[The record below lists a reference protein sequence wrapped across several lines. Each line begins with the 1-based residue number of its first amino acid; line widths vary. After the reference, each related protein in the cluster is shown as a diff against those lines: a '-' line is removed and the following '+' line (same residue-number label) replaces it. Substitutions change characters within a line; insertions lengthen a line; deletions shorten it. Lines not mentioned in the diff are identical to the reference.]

1 MTNEL
6 KGKVNY
12 SVNKNI
18 AILEVDNPP
27 VNPLSSGV
35 RAGLSE
41 YIAKANNDESIEGI
55 ILTGAGRSFIAGAD
69 ISEFGQK
76 PDGPDLHT
84 ALKEIEF
91 SKKPVLAAIN
101 GTALGGGLETALVC
115 NYRMG
120 TDKAI
125 VGLPE
130 VNLGLLPGAGGTQRL
145 PRLIGPSQ
153 ALKMMIAGT
162 PMSAKKAL
170 QQGVIDAISE
180 NSLIDDAIAFL
191 QEKIGL
197 DLNEHPK
204 VRDKNEKVLEAR
216 GDDNVLSEAKALAA
230 KTRRG
235 QFAPGQIIACV
246 EAAINEDDFDIGMKK
261 ESEYFLECLINPQRE
276 AMIHIFFGE
285 RAASKIS
292 DIPKETPLL
301 PINSAGIVGSGT
313 MGGGIAM
320 NFANAGIP
328 VLVLDQDEKNLKRGM
343 GVIEKNYQ
351 MMVDRGRMTQEQ
363 KDAVL
368 SLITPTLSYEDLS
381 DVDIAVEAVYE
392 NLELKQEIFK
402 SLDTVTK
409 DHAILASNTSGL
421 DIDAIASS
429 TKRPGKVVGTHF
441 FSPANV
447 MRLLEVVRGKD
458 SSDETMATVM
468 SIGKRMGKAAVV
480 SLNAPGFIGNRMLA
494 GYTYQANMLLLE
506 GALPNQ
512 VDSALES
519 FGMSMGPFRMM
530 DLVGLDLGWR
540 ARKLA
545 NIETPLA
552 NKISDALCEQDRFGQ
567 KTSKG
572 FYNYSEGSRAPNPAP
587 ENEDIYKAIS
597 SQNNIERR
605 EISDQEIIDRCILA
619 LVNEGARILE
629 EGVAQRSGDMDIVY
643 INGYGFPIWRG
654 GPMFYANQLGLAEVI
669 SKMSAFSKLDE
680 NFWRPAPLL
689 QKLADSS
696 GAFGEAPA
704 PEERA
709 ELLSFNKAIWV
720 VYRLKKPINRYL
732 QLFFVEL
739 S

>member
-363 KDAVL
+363 KDVVL
-368 SLITPTLSYEDLS
+368 GLITPTLSYEDLS

-709 ELLSFNKAIWV
+709 ELLSFNKANMGGV
-720 VYRLKKPINRYL
+720 
-732 QLFFVEL
+732 
-739 S
+739 

>member
-12 SVNKNI
+12 SVNENI

-41 YIAKANNDESIEGI
+41 YITKANNDESIEGI

-84 ALKEIEF
+84 TLKEIEF

-120 TDKAI
+120 TNKAI

-180 NSLIDDAIAFL
+180 NSLMDDAIAFL
-191 QEKIGL
+191 QEKIEL

-328 VLVLDQDEKNLKRGM
+328 VLVLDQDEKNLERGM

-363 KDAVL
+363 KDMVL
-368 SLITPTLSYEDLS
+368 GLITPTLSYEDLS

-441 FSPANV
+441 FSPANI

-587 ENEDIYKAIS
+587 ENEDIYKEIS
-597 SQNNIERR
+597 NQNNIQRR

-654 GPMFYANQLGLAEVI
+654 GPMFYANQLGLSEVI
-669 SKMSAFSKLDE
+669 SKMSGFSKLDE
-680 NFWRPAPLL
+680 NFWKPAPLL

-709 ELLSFNKAIWV
+709 ELLGFNKANMGGV
-720 VYRLKKPINRYL
+720 
-732 QLFFVEL
+732 
-739 S
+739 

>member
-1 MTNEL
+1 MTQPL

-12 SVNKNI
+12 TIQGNI

-41 YIAKANNDESIEGI
+41 YIKKANEDDSVQGI

-84 ALKEIEF
+84 TLRDIEF
-91 SKKPVLAAIN
+91 STKPVVAAIN

-115 NYRMG
+115 NYRIG
-120 TDKAI
+120 TNNAI

-145 PRLIGPSQ
+145 PRLIGPSA
-153 ALKMMIAGT
+153 ALKMMLAGT

-170 QQGVIDAISE
+170 HQGVIDAISE
-180 NSLIDDAIAFL
+180 NSLIEDAIVFL
-191 QEKIGL
+191 QDKIGL
-197 DLNEHPK
+197 NSHPK
-204 VRDKNEKVLEAR
+204 VRDKNEKIIKAR
-216 GDDNVLSEAKALAA
+216 GDINVLTEARALAA
-230 KTRRG
+230 KTRKG

-246 EAAINEDDFDIGMKK
+246 EAAINEDNFDDGMKK
-261 ESEYFLECLINPQRE
+261 EADYFLECLLHPQRE

-292 DIPKETPLL
+292 DVPKDTPLL
-301 PINSAGIVGSGT
+301 PINSAGVVGSGT

-320 NFANAGIP
+320 NFANAGVP
-328 VLVLDQDEKNLKRGM
+328 VFVLDQDEKNLTQGM
-343 GVIEKNYQ
+343 SVIERNYQ
-351 MMVDRGRMTQEQ
+351 MMVDRGRMLPEQ
-363 KDAVL
+363 KDAVMN
-368 SLITPTLSYEDLS
+368 LITPTLRYEDLS
-381 DVDIAVEAVYE
+381 EVDIAVEAVYE
-392 NLELKQEIFK
+392 NLALKQEIFK
-402 SLDTVTK
+402 SLDMHIN
-409 DHAILASNTSGL
+409 DNAILASNTSGL
-421 DIDAIASS
+421 DIDAIASV
-429 TKRPGKVVGTHF
+429 TNRPEKVVGTHF
-441 FSPANV
+441 FSPANI
-447 MRLLEVVRGKD
+447 MRLLEVVKGEV
-458 SSDETMATVM
+458 SSNETMATVM

-480 SLNAPGFIGNRMLA
+480 SLNAPGFIGNRMLS

-512 VDSALES
+512 IDNALES

-545 NIETPLA
+545 ELDTPLA
-552 NKISDALCEQDRFGQ
+552 NKISDALCELERFGQ
-567 KTSKG
+567 KNGKG

-587 ENEDIYKAIS
+587 ENQDIYESIS
-597 SQNNIERR
+597 NQNNIVRR

-619 LVNEGARILE
+619 LVNEGAQILA

-654 GPMFYANQLGLAEVI
+654 GPMFYANKLGLDKVI
-669 SKMSAFSKLDE
+669 KKLNEFSAMDH
-680 NFWRPAPLL
+680 NFWKPAPLL
-689 QKLADSS
+689 EKLAAE
-696 GAFGEAPA
+696 GQFFGEAP
-704 PEERA
+704 EIEKRD
-709 ELLSFNKAIWV
+709 
-720 VYRLKKPINRYL
+720 KKLTFKQSKNMGG
-732 QLFFVEL
+732 V
-739 S
+739 

>member
-1 MTNEL
+1 MTEQL

-12 SVNKNI
+12 STQGNI

-41 YIAKANNDESIEGI
+41 YILKANSDDSIEGI

-84 ALKEIEF
+84 ALREIEF
-91 SKKPVLAAIN
+91 SKKPVVAAIN

-115 NYRMG
+115 NYRIG
-120 TDKAI
+120 TNKAI

-153 ALKMMIAGT
+153 ALKMMLAGT

-170 QQGVIDAISE
+170 DQGVIDSISE
-180 NSLIDDAIAFL
+180 NSLIEDAILFL
-191 QEKIGL
+191 QDKIGL
-197 DLNEHPK
+197 DEHPK
-204 VRDKNEKVLEAR
+204 VRDKNDKVIEAR
-216 GDDNVLSEAKALAA
+216 GDDNILAEARALAA

-246 EAAINEDDFDIGMKK
+246 EAAINEDNFDDGMKK
-261 ESEYFLECLINPQRE
+261 EADYFLECLVNPQRE

-285 RAASKIS
+285 RAASKIA
-292 DIPKETPLL
+292 DIPKETPLH
-301 PINSAGIVGSGT
+301 PINKAGVVGSGT

-320 NFANAGIP
+320 LFANAGIP
-328 VLVLDQDEKNLKRGM
+328 VLVLDQDEDNLKRGM
-343 GVIEKNYQ
+343 GVIEKNYK
-351 MMVDRGRMTQEQ
+351 MMVDRGRMLEEQ
-363 KDAVL
+363 KDAVMQ
-368 SLITPTLSYEDLS
+368 LITPTLTYEDLS
-381 DVDIAVEAVYE
+381 EVDIVVEAVYE
-392 NLELKQEIFK
+392 NLDLKQEIFQK
-402 SLDTVTK
+402 LDTHTNAN
-409 DHAILASNTSGL
+409 AILASNTSGL

-429 TKRPGKVVGTHF
+429 TSRPGKVVGTHF
-441 FSPANV
+441 FSPANI
-447 MRLLEVVRGKD
+447 MRLLEVVRGEE

-468 SIGKRMGKAAVV
+468 ALGKKMNKASVV
-480 SLNAPGFIGNRMLA
+480 SLNAPGFIGNRMLS

-512 VDSALES
+512 VDNALES

-545 NIETPLA
+545 GIESPLV
-552 NKISDALCEQDRFGQ
+552 NKISDELCEQDRFGQ
-567 KTSKG
+567 KNARG

-587 ENEDIYKAIS
+587 ENEDIYKSIS
-597 SQNNIERR
+597 EKHNFVRR

-619 LVNEGARILE
+619 LVNEGAQILS

-654 GPMFYANQLGLAEVI
+654 GPMCYANMLGLDEVTKRMEEFAKSDEKFWKI
-669 SKMSAFSKLDE
+669 S
-680 NFWRPAPLL
+680 PLL
-689 QKLADSS
+689 TKLAAEGSR
-696 GAFGEAPA
+696 FGEAPA
-704 PEERA
+704 KEEREA
-709 ELLSFNKAIWV
+709 KLSFKDSKNMGGV
-720 VYRLKKPINRYL
+720 
-732 QLFFVEL
+732 
-739 S
+739 

>member
-1 MTNEL
+1 MANEL
-6 KGKVNY
+6 KGTVNY
-12 SVNKNI
+12 TVNGNI

-35 RAGLSE
+35 RAGLTDC
-41 YIAKANNDESIEGI
+41 IAKANNDDSIKGI

-120 TDKAI
+120 TNKAI

-162 PMSAKKAL
+162 PISAKKAL

-180 NSLIDDAIAFL
+180 NSLIEDGIAFL
-191 QEKIGL
+191 QDKITL
-197 DLNEHPK
+197 SEHPK
-204 VRDKNEKVLEAR
+204 VRDKNEKLLEAR
-216 GDDNVLSEAKALAA
+216 GADNILAEAKALAA

-235 QFAPGQIIACV
+235 QFAPGQIISCV

-261 ESEYFLECLINPQRE
+261 ESEYFLECLVHPQRE

-292 DIPKETPLL
+292 DIPKETPLHQ
-301 PINSAGIVGSGT
+301 INSAGVVGSGT

-328 VLVLDQDEKNLKRGM
+328 VLILDQDEKNLSRGM

-351 MMVDRGRMTQEQ
+351 MMVDRGRMSQDQ
-363 KDAVL
+363 KDTVMQI
-368 SLITPTLSYEDLS
+368 ITPTLSYEDLA
-381 DVDIAVEAVYE
+381 DVDIVVEAVYE

-402 SLDTVTK
+402 SLDTAVN
-409 DHAILASNTSGL
+409 DQAILASNTSGL

-429 TKRPGKVVGTHF
+429 TNRPNKVVGTHF

-447 MRLLEVVRGKD
+447 MRLLEVVRGSK

-468 SIGKRMGKAAVV
+468 ALGKKMGKASVV
-480 SLNAPGFIGNRMLA
+480 SLNAPGFIGNRMLY

-512 VDSALES
+512 IDSALES

-540 ARKLA
+540 ARKLGG
-545 NIETPLA
+545 IETPLT

-567 KTSKG
+567 KNSKG

-587 ENEDIYKAIS
+587 ENESIYKEVS
-597 SQNNIERR
+597 EKNNIQRR
-605 EISDQEIIDRCILA
+605 EISDQEIIDRCIFA
-619 LVNEGARILE
+619 LVNEGAKILE
-629 EGVAQRSGDMDIVY
+629 EGVSQRAGDMDIVY

-654 GPMFYANQLGLAEVI
+654 GPMFYANQFGLGKVVEKINEFAE
-669 SKMSAFSKLDE
+669 LDK
-680 NFWRPAPLL
+680 NFWKPAPMLE
-689 QKLADSS
+689 KLASDS
-696 GAFGEAPA
+696 GLFGEAPT
-704 PEERA
+704 PEDRA
-709 ELLSFNKAIWV
+709 
-720 VYRLKKPINRYL
+720 KKLGFTTGNMGG
-732 QLFFVEL
+732 V
-739 S
+739 

>member
-12 SVNKNI
+12 SVNGNI

-41 YIAKANNDESIEGI
+41 YIAKANNDASIEGI

-120 TDKAI
+120 TNKAI

-180 NSLIDDAIAFL
+180 NSLMDDAVAFL
-191 QEKIGL
+191 QEKIEL
-197 DLNEHPK
+197 NLNEHPK

-246 EAAINEDDFDIGMKK
+246 EAAINEDDFDVGMKK

-328 VLVLDQDEKNLKRGM
+328 VLVLDQDEKNLERGM

-351 MMVDRGRMTQEQ
+351 MMVDRGRMTEEQ
-363 KDAVL
+363 KDMVL
-368 SLITPTLSYEDLS
+368 GLITPTLSYEDLS

-421 DIDAIASS
+421 DIDAIASA
-429 TKRPGKVVGTHF
+429 TNRPGKVVGTHF
-441 FSPANV
+441 FSPANI

-572 FYNYSEGSRAPNPAP
+572 FYNYSEGSRPLNPAP
-587 ENEDIYKAIS
+587 ENEAIYKEIS

-654 GPMFYANQLGLAEVI
+654 GPM
-669 SKMSAFSKLDE
+669 
-680 NFWRPAPLL
+680 
-689 QKLADSS
+689 
-696 GAFGEAPA
+696 
-704 PEERA
+704 
-709 ELLSFNKAIWV
+709 
-720 VYRLKKPINRYL
+720 
-732 QLFFVEL
+732 
-739 S
+739 

>member
-12 SVNKNI
+12 TVNGNI

-35 RAGLSE
+35 RAGLAE
-41 YIAKANNDESIEGI
+41 YIAKANEDDAIEGI

-76 PDGPDLHT
+76 SDGPDLHT
-84 ALKEIEF
+84 ALKDIEF

-120 TDKAI
+120 TEKAI

-153 ALKMMIAGT
+153 ALKMMLAGT

-191 QEKIGL
+191 QEKIGSE
-197 DLNEHPK
+197 EHPK

-216 GDDNVLSEAKALAA
+216 GDDNVLAEAKALAA

-235 QFAPGQIIACV
+235 QFAPGQIISCV
-246 EAAINEDDFDIGMKK
+246 EAAINEDDFDVGMKK
-261 ESEYFLECLINPQRE
+261 ESEYFLECLMNPQRE

-292 DIPKETPLL
+292 DIPKDTPLL
-301 PINSAGIVGSGT
+301 PISSAGIVGSGT

-328 VLVLDQDEKNLKRGM
+328 VLVLDQDEKNLERGM
-343 GVIEKNYQ
+343 GVIERNYQ
-351 MMVDRGRMTQEQ
+351 MMVDRGRMTPEQ
-363 KDAVL
+363 KDMVL
-368 SLITPTLSYEDLS
+368 GLITPTLSYEDLAN
-381 DVDIAVEAVYE
+381 VDIAVEAVYE

-402 SLDTVTK
+402 SLDAVTK

-429 TKRPGKVVGTHF
+429 TNRPGKVVGTHF

-447 MRLLEVVRGKD
+447 MRLLEVVRGKE
-458 SSDETMATVM
+458 SSNETMATVM
-468 SIGKRMGKAAVV
+468 SIGKKMGKAAVV

-545 NIETPLA
+545 DMETPLA

-572 FYNYSEGSRAPNPAP
+572 FYNYSEGSRAPNAAP
-587 ENEDIYKAIS
+587 ENEPIYKEIS
-597 SQNNIERR
+597 EQNNIERR

-654 GPMFYANQLGLAEVI
+654 GPMFYANQLGLSEVI
-669 SKMSAFSKLDE
+669 NKMNDFSELDAH
-680 NFWRPAPLL
+680 FWKPAPLL
-689 QKLADSS
+689 RKLADES
-696 GAFGEAPA
+696 GTFGVAPA
-704 PEERA
+704 PEDRS
-709 ELLSFNKAIWV
+709 ELLSFKNANMGGV
-720 VYRLKKPINRYL
+720 
-732 QLFFVEL
+732 
-739 S
+739 

>member
-12 SVNKNI
+12 STSGNI

-41 YIAKANNDESIEGI
+41 YITKANEDDSIEGI

-69 ISEFGQK
+69 ISEFGQT

-84 ALKEIEF
+84 ALKEIEY

-120 TDKAI
+120 TNKAI

-162 PMSAKKAL
+162 PLSAKKAL

-180 NSLIDDAIAFL
+180 NSLMDDAIVFL
-191 QEKIGL
+191 QEKIGS
-197 DLNEHPK
+197 EVHPK

-216 GDDNVLSEAKALAA
+216 GDDNVLAEAKALAA

-261 ESEYFLECLINPQRE
+261 ESEYFLECLMNPQRE

-292 DIPKETPLL
+292 DVPKDTPLL
-301 PINSAGIVGSGT
+301 PIGSAGIVGSGT

-328 VLVLDQDEKNLKRGM
+328 VLILDQDEKNLERGM

-351 MMVDRGRMTQEQ
+351 MMVDRGRMSQEQ
-363 KDAVL
+363 KDVVL
-368 SLITPTLSYEDLS
+368 GLITPTLSYEDLS
-381 DVDIAVEAVYE
+381 NVDIAVEAVYE
-392 NLELKQEIFK
+392 NLDLKQEIFK
-402 SLDTVTK
+402 TLDTVTN

-421 DIDAIASS
+421 DIDAIAAS
-429 TKRPGKVVGTHF
+429 TNRPGKVVGTHF

-468 SIGKRMGKAAVV
+468 SIGKKMGKAAVV

-494 GYTYQANMLLLE
+494 GYTHQANMLLLE

-512 VDSALES
+512 IDSALES
-519 FGMSMGPFRMM
+519 FGMSMGPFRML

-545 NIETPLA
+545 DMETPLA

-587 ENEDIYKAIS
+587 ENEAIYKEIS
-597 SQNNIERR
+597 DQNNIERR

-654 GPMFYANQLGLAEVI
+654 GPMFYANQLGLSEVI
-669 SKMSAFSKLDE
+669 NKMSNFSELDK
-680 NFWRPAPLL
+680 NFWEPAPLL
-689 QKLADSS
+689 KKLADES

-704 PEERA
+704 PEDRS
-709 ELLSFNKAIWV
+709 ELLSFKMANMGGV
-720 VYRLKKPINRYL
+720 
-732 QLFFVEL
+732 
-739 S
+739 

>member
-12 SVNKNI
+12 SVNENI

-120 TDKAI
+120 TNKAI

-180 NSLIDDAIAFL
+180 NSLMDDAIAFL

-328 VLVLDQDEKNLKRGM
+328 VLVLDQDEKNLERGM

-363 KDAVL
+363 KDMVL
-368 SLITPTLSYEDLS
+368 GLITPTLSYEDLS

-441 FSPANV
+441 FSPANI

-545 NIETPLA
+545 NIETPLE

-587 ENEDIYKAIS
+587 ENEDIYKEIS

-680 NFWRPAPLL
+680 NFWKPAPLL

-709 ELLSFNKAIWV
+709 ELLSFNKANMGGV
-720 VYRLKKPINRYL
+720 
-732 QLFFVEL
+732 
-739 S
+739 

>member
-1 MTNEL
+1 MTQPL

-12 SVNKNI
+12 TIQGNI

-41 YIAKANNDESIEGI
+41 YIQKANEDDAVQGI

-84 ALKEIEF
+84 TLRDIEF
-91 SKKPVLAAIN
+91 STKPVVAAIN

-115 NYRMG
+115 NYRIG
-120 TDKAI
+120 TNNAI

-145 PRLIGPSQ
+145 PRLIGPSA
-153 ALKMMIAGT
+153 ALKMMLAGT

-170 QQGVIDAISE
+170 HQGVIDAISE
-180 NSLIDDAIAFL
+180 NSLLEDAIVFL
-191 QEKIGL
+191 QDKIGL
-197 DLNEHPK
+197 DSHPK
-204 VRDKNEKVLEAR
+204 VRDKNEKIIEAR
-216 GDDNVLSEAKALAA
+216 GDINVLTEARALAA
-230 KTRRG
+230 KTRKG

-246 EAAINEDDFDIGMKK
+246 EAAINEDNFDDGMKK
-261 ESEYFLECLINPQRE
+261 EADYFLECLLHPQRE

-292 DIPKETPLL
+292 DVPKDTPLL
-301 PINSAGIVGSGT
+301 PINSAGVVGSGT

-320 NFANAGIP
+320 NFANAGVP
-328 VLVLDQDEKNLKRGM
+328 VFVLDQDEKNLKRGM
-343 GVIEKNYQ
+343 SVIERNYQ
-351 MMVDRGRMTQEQ
+351 MMVDRGRMLPEQ
-363 KDAVL
+363 KDAVMN
-368 SLITPTLSYEDLS
+368 LITPTLRYEDLS
-381 DVDIAVEAVYE
+381 EVDIAVEAVYE
-392 NLELKQEIFK
+392 NLALKQEIFK
-402 SLDTVTK
+402 SLDMHIN
-409 DHAILASNTSGL
+409 DNAILASNTSGL
-421 DIDAIASS
+421 DIDAIASV
-429 TKRPGKVVGTHF
+429 TNRPEKVVGTHF
-441 FSPANV
+441 FSPANI
-447 MRLLEVVRGKD
+447 MRLLEVVKGEV
-458 SSDETMATVM
+458 SSNETMATVM

-480 SLNAPGFIGNRMLA
+480 SLNAPGFIGNRMLF

-512 VDSALES
+512 VDNALES

-545 NIETPLA
+545 ELDTPLA
-552 NKISDALCEQDRFGQ
+552 NKISDALCELERFGQ
-567 KTSKG
+567 KNGKG

-587 ENEDIYKAIS
+587 ENQDIYESIS
-597 SQNNIERR
+597 NQNNIVRR

-619 LVNEGARILE
+619 LVNEGAQILA

-654 GPMFYANQLGLAEVI
+654 GPMFYANKLGLDKVI
-669 SKMSAFSKLDE
+669 KKLNEFSAMDH
-680 NFWRPAPLL
+680 NFWKPAPLL
-689 QKLADSS
+689 EKLASE
-696 GAFGEAPA
+696 GQFFGEAP
-704 PEERA
+704 EIEKRDKK
-709 ELLSFNKAIWV
+709 LSFKQSKNMGGV
-720 VYRLKKPINRYL
+720 
-732 QLFFVEL
+732 
-739 S
+739 

>member
-12 SVNKNI
+12 STNGNI

-35 RAGLSE
+35 RAGLSQ
-41 YIAKANNDESIEGI
+41 YITKANEDDSIEGI

-69 ISEFGQK
+69 ISEFGQT

-84 ALKEIEF
+84 ALKEIEY

-120 TDKAI
+120 TNKAI

-162 PMSAKKAL
+162 PLSAKKAL

-180 NSLIDDAIAFL
+180 NSLMDDAIKFL
-191 QEKIGL
+191 QEKIGS
-197 DLNEHPK
+197 EVHPK

-216 GDDNVLSEAKALAA
+216 GDDNVLAEAKALAA

-261 ESEYFLECLINPQRE
+261 ESEYFLECLMNPQRE

-292 DIPKETPLL
+292 DVPKDTPLL
-301 PINSAGIVGSGT
+301 PIGSAGIVGSGT

-328 VLVLDQDEKNLKRGM
+328 VLILDQDEKNLERGM

-351 MMVDRGRMTQEQ
+351 MMVDRGRMSQEQ
-363 KDAVL
+363 KDVVMG
-368 SLITPTLSYEDLS
+368 LITPTLSYEDLS
-381 DVDIAVEAVYE
+381 NVDIAVEAVYE
-392 NLELKQEIFK
+392 NLDLKQEIFK
-402 SLDTVTK
+402 TLDTVTN

-421 DIDAIASS
+421 DIDAIAAS
-429 TKRPGKVVGTHF
+429 TNRPGKVVGTHF

-468 SIGKRMGKAAVV
+468 SIGKKMGKAAVV

-494 GYTYQANMLLLE
+494 GYTHQANMLLLE

-512 VDSALES
+512 IDSALES
-519 FGMSMGPFRMM
+519 FGMSMGPFRML

-545 NIETPLA
+545 DMETPLA

-587 ENEDIYKAIS
+587 ENEAIYKEIS
-597 SQNNIERR
+597 DQNNIERR

-654 GPMFYANQLGLAEVI
+654 GPMFYANQLGLSEVI
-669 SKMSAFSKLDE
+669 NKMGNFSELDK
-680 NFWRPAPLL
+680 NFWEPAPLL
-689 QKLADSS
+689 KKLADESA
-696 GAFGEAPA
+696 AFGEAPA
-704 PEERA
+704 PEDRS
-709 ELLSFNKAIWV
+709 ELLSFKMANMGGV
-720 VYRLKKPINRYL
+720 
-732 QLFFVEL
+732 
-739 S
+739 

>member
-12 SVNKNI
+12 TVNGNI

-35 RAGLSE
+35 RAGLAE
-41 YIAKANNDESIEGI
+41 YIAKANEDDAIEGI

-76 PDGPDLHT
+76 SDGPDLHT
-84 ALKEIEF
+84 ALKDIEF

-120 TDKAI
+120 TEKAI

-153 ALKMMIAGT
+153 ALKMMLAGT

-180 NSLIDDAIAFL
+180 NSLIDDAIVFL
-191 QEKIGL
+191 QEKIGSE
-197 DLNEHPK
+197 EHPK

-216 GDDNVLSEAKALAA
+216 GDDNVLAEAKALAA

-235 QFAPGQIIACV
+235 QFAPGQIISCV
-246 EAAINEDDFDIGMKK
+246 EAAINEDDFDVGMKK
-261 ESEYFLECLINPQRE
+261 ESEYFLECLMNPQRE

-292 DIPKETPLL
+292 DIPKDTPLL
-301 PINSAGIVGSGT
+301 PISSAGIVGSGT

-328 VLVLDQDEKNLKRGM
+328 VLVLDQDEKNLERGM
-343 GVIEKNYQ
+343 GVIERNYQ
-351 MMVDRGRMTQEQ
+351 MMVDRGRMTPEQ
-363 KDAVL
+363 KDMVL
-368 SLITPTLSYEDLS
+368 GLITPTLSYEDLAN
-381 DVDIAVEAVYE
+381 VDIAVEAVYE

-402 SLDTVTK
+402 SLDAVTK

-429 TKRPGKVVGTHF
+429 TNRPGKVVGTHF

-447 MRLLEVVRGKD
+447 MRLLEVVRGKE
-458 SSDETMATVM
+458 SSNETMATVM
-468 SIGKRMGKAAVV
+468 SIGKKMGKAAVV

-545 NIETPLA
+545 DMETPLA

-572 FYNYSEGSRAPNPAP
+572 FYNYSEGSRAPNAAP
-587 ENEDIYKAIS
+587 ENEPIYKEIS
-597 SQNNIERR
+597 EQNNIKRR

-654 GPMFYANQLGLAEVI
+654 GPMFYANQLGLSEVI
-669 SKMSAFSKLDE
+669 NKMNDFSELDAH
-680 NFWRPAPLL
+680 FWKPAPLL
-689 QKLADSS
+689 RKLADESS
-696 GAFGEAPA
+696 TFGEAPA
-704 PEERA
+704 PEDRS
-709 ELLSFNKAIWV
+709 ELLSFKNANMGGV
-720 VYRLKKPINRYL
+720 
-732 QLFFVEL
+732 
-739 S
+739 

>member
-12 SVNKNI
+12 SVNENI

-120 TDKAI
+120 TNKAI

-328 VLVLDQDEKNLKRGM
+328 VLVLDQDEKNLERGM

-363 KDAVL
+363 KDVVL
-368 SLITPTLSYEDLS
+368 GLITPTLSYEDLS

-429 TKRPGKVVGTHF
+429 TRRPEMVVGTHF

-512 VDSALES
+512 IDSALES

-587 ENEDIYKAIS
+587 ENEDIYKEIS

-680 NFWRPAPLL
+680 NFWKPAPLL

-709 ELLSFNKAIWV
+709 ELLSFNKANMGGV
-720 VYRLKKPINRYL
+720 
-732 QLFFVEL
+732 
-739 S
+739 

>member
-12 SVNKNI
+12 SVNENI

-120 TDKAI
+120 TNKAI

-180 NSLIDDAIAFL
+180 NSLMDDAIAFL

-328 VLVLDQDEKNLKRGM
+328 VLVLDQDEKNLERGM

-363 KDAVL
+363 KDMVL
-368 SLITPTLSYEDLS
+368 GLITPTLSYEDLS

-441 FSPANV
+441 FSPANI

-506 GALPNQ
+506 GAFPNQ

-587 ENEDIYKAIS
+587 ENEDIYKEIS

-669 SKMSAFSKLDE
+669 SKMSAFSKLDK
-680 NFWRPAPLL
+680 NFWKPAPLL

-709 ELLSFNKAIWV
+709 ELLSFNKANMGGV
-720 VYRLKKPINRYL
+720 
-732 QLFFVEL
+732 
-739 S
+739 

>member
-12 SVNKNI
+12 STNGNI

-41 YIAKANNDESIEGI
+41 YITKANEDDSIEGI

-69 ISEFGQK
+69 ISEFGQT

-84 ALKEIEF
+84 ALKEIEY

-120 TDKAI
+120 TNKAI

-162 PMSAKKAL
+162 PLSAKKAL

-180 NSLIDDAIAFL
+180 NSLMDDAIKFL
-191 QEKIGL
+191 QEKIGS
-197 DLNEHPK
+197 EVHPK

-216 GDDNVLSEAKALAA
+216 GDDNVLAEAKALAA

-246 EAAINEDDFDIGMKK
+246 EAAINEDDFDIGMKR
-261 ESEYFLECLINPQRE
+261 ESEYFLECLMNPQRE

-292 DIPKETPLL
+292 DIPKDTPLL
-301 PINSAGIVGSGT
+301 PIGSAGIVGSGT

-328 VLVLDQDEKNLKRGM
+328 VLILDQDEKNLERGM

-351 MMVDRGRMTQEQ
+351 MMVDRGRMSQEQ
-363 KDAVL
+363 KDVVMG
-368 SLITPTLSYEDLS
+368 LITPTLSYEDLS
-381 DVDIAVEAVYE
+381 NVDIAVEAVYE
-392 NLELKQEIFK
+392 NLDLKQEIFK
-402 SLDTVTK
+402 TLDTVTN

-421 DIDAIASS
+421 DIDAIAAS
-429 TKRPGKVVGTHF
+429 TNRPGKVVGTHF

-468 SIGKRMGKAAVV
+468 SIGKKMGKAAVV

-494 GYTYQANMLLLE
+494 GYTHQANMLLLE

-512 VDSALES
+512 IDNALES
-519 FGMSMGPFRMM
+519 FGMSMGPFRML

-545 NIETPLA
+545 DMETPLA

-587 ENEDIYKAIS
+587 ENEAIYKEIS
-597 SQNNIERR
+597 DQNNIERR

-654 GPMFYANQLGLAEVI
+654 GPMFYANQLGLSEVI
-669 SKMSAFSKLDE
+669 NKMSNFSELDK
-680 NFWRPAPLL
+680 NFWEPAPLL
-689 QKLADSS
+689 KKLADESA
-696 GAFGEAPA
+696 AFGEAPA
-704 PEERA
+704 PEDRS
-709 ELLSFNKAIWV
+709 ELLSFKMANMGGV
-720 VYRLKKPINRYL
+720 
-732 QLFFVEL
+732 
-739 S
+739 

>member
-351 MMVDRGRMTQEQ
+351 IMVDRGRMTQEQ

-709 ELLSFNKAIWV
+709 EVLSFNKANMGGV
-720 VYRLKKPINRYL
+720 
-732 QLFFVEL
+732 
-739 S
+739 